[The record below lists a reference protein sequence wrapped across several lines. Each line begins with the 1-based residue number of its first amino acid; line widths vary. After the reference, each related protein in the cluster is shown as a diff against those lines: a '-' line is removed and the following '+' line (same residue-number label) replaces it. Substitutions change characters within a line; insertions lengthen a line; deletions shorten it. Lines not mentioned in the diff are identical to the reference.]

1 MTNLTRQTLD
11 AIQWVREY
19 QHDGGTMNY
28 HHLAILELLDA
39 LTAANAR
46 EAALRDEL
54 QAYKDE
60 ERRSGSGEWLCDRCR
75 QWQSMNAPNLGI
87 ECDMCEA
94 CADEVDALGED
105 A

>member
-1 MTNLTRQTLD
+1 MNNDALIKEARAIDKTREHWPL
-11 AIQWVREY
+11 VKR
-19 QHDGGTMNY
+19 
-28 HHLAILELLDA
+28 LANA

-46 EAALRDEL
+46 EAALRKEL

-60 ERRSGSGEWLCDRCR
+60 ELRSESGEWLCDRCR
-75 QWQSMNAPNLGI
+75 QWQAMNAPNLGI

-94 CADEVDALGED
+94 CADEVDALGGD